1 MQIPKIESESVL
13 SLCTGSASFIHS
25 SNVLVQLDF
34 YHSPSVWDF
43 LLLWSGQL
51 KAGRVWGLKEEED
64 SGNETN
70 DGHGWRRGG
79 EVHAPRK
86 ENWFGGKGR
95 KCNMLQKK
103 HPPWDGIQFHCSSS
117 FSCHSITLLPACFS
131 QHFIFLTP
139 ILKCLLLLSVLILW
153 DGASISKN
161 GCFFSSGVTNTNFI
175 AQDHKN
181 KVHGN
186 TFGQTT
192 PTADWV

>member
-1 MQIPKIESESVL
+1 MFCRSVLDQAFEPAPSHSVRDKSVSCMLEMQIPKIESESVL

-95 KCNMLQKK
+95 KCNMLQKNTL
-103 HPPWDGIQFHCSSS
+103 PGMEFSFTAAPVLAAIQLRFYPH
-117 FSCHSITLLPACFS
+117 A
-131 QHFIFLTP
+131 FL
-139 ILKCLLLLSVLILW
+139 
-153 DGASISKN
+153 SIS
-161 GCFFSSGVTNTNFI
+161 FF
-175 AQDHKN
+175 
-181 KVHGN
+181 
-186 TFGQTT
+186 
-192 PTADWV
+192 

>member
-1 MQIPKIESESVL
+1 MGFPSPLVRAVKGRQSMRTERRRRQRKWNEWRTRLTERWRGS
-13 SLCTGSASFIHS
+13 CTKKRELI
-25 SNVLVQLDF
+25 
-34 YHSPSVWDF
+34 
-43 LLLWSGQL
+43 
-51 KAGRVWGLKEEED
+51 
-64 SGNETN
+64 
-70 DGHGWRRGG
+70 WRQ
-79 EVHAPRK
+79 RK
-86 ENWFGGKGR
+86 EV
-95 KCNMLQKK
+95 QHAAKK